1 MAATAP
7 AQRTAPARRSPAKKP
22 ARRSTAPRRRRQQT
36 PLTGFV
42 PVAVGRTAGA
52 VGGIADSGLFVWLTR
67 GRLWIGVLGS
77 LLVGIVALNVMA
89 LSFSASSSD
98 AGRRADQLEL
108 ENSTLGAELAT
119 KLSRAEVQTEAQ
131 RLGLVMPA
139 AGSIDYL
146 KAGSNDAE
154 QAAQRLRDG
163 ELSTDVYVEPVTPT
177 IASTTETASVTE
189 PAVTAP
195 TETVATEPVAA
206 DPAAT
211 ATETETAP
219 APTDAA
225 ATAPASTDPAA
236 AAAST
241 ATSGGGVGAP

>member
-108 ENSTLGAELAT
+108 ENSTLRAELAT

-163 ELSTDVYVEPVTPT
+163 ELSTDVYVEPVTPP